1 MRINT
6 DLRVSTDRRQQD
18 NGGAMRC
25 GASGTA
31 GINES
36 EAFMKKTIRIGTRKS
51 LLALVQTDIVKDAL
65 QRAFPETEIEIVKID
80 TKGDQILDRALTSFG
95 GKGVFT
101 VELEAELLS
110 GAIDIAV
117 HSAKDMPMRFPEGL
131 GIGAVLSRADARDTF
146 VTLDGTK
153 LADLAPGSVVGTSSL
168 RRELQIKKINPAVQV
183 KMLRGNV
190 QTRLRRLQEGR
201 YDGIILAAAGIERL
215 GCDQEEGFF
224 YEYLDPERFLPAA
237 GQGILAVESR
247 TDDMEMNEM
256 LAAIH
261 DGEAACLLAAE
272 REFLKTIGGSC
283 NAPAAAY
290 CRTDGEGFVMD
301 AMFVKDGVHMRRA
314 HLTSE
319 ALGALSEDAENA
331 AAAGTESGVTT
342 ENAAADSRME
352 MASGLG
358 RAIAGEVNKG
368 IVYLVGAGPGDED
381 LITRKALQVLR
392 TADVVVYDSLAS
404 SSLLNEV
411 QDDAELIFAGKRSS
425 HHFKKQYETN
435 ELLIELAKEGKNVVR
450 LKGGDPYIFGRGGEE
465 GQELRAAGVDFV
477 VVPGISSSYSV
488 PAYCGIPVT
497 HRDYASSFHVI
508 TGHEGSHKNGATVLD
523 YGTLAR
529 EEGTLI
535 FLMGLKNLPNI
546 VRSLIENGKDP
557 QTPAG
562 VLQEG
567 TTARQKMAVGTLA
580 DIVEV
585 AKREGIQTP
594 AITVVGDVVSLAGE
608 LAWYGGKPLSGK
620 RVLVTGSRSMVD
632 RLSPILKEEGAEA
645 ISFSLIRTE
654 TMDTPEFDQ
663 AMEEI
668 DSYSWIVLTSANGVE
683 CFFDKLRALR
693 KDVRDFKD
701 VHFAVIGDGTK
712 HALESHGIYSDLI
725 PTAYSSENMAA
736 AMVPHM
742 KPDDRVLLLRA
753 EEANAVLPDALAAA
767 GIAHTCVSLYHTV
780 TDDRKAD
787 ELVRLLPTVDYVTF
801 ASSSA
806 VRAFV
811 SMAGSLENVPAAYIS
826 IGPVTTRTAE
836 KMGLPVRRT
845 AAVYTARGMVDVII
859 EDVREKETHL
869 L

>member
-1 MRINT
+1 
-6 DLRVSTDRRQQD
+6 
-18 NGGAMRC
+18 
-25 GASGTA
+25 
-31 GINES
+31 
-36 EAFMKKTIRIGTRKS
+36 MKKTIRIGTRKS
-51 LLALVQTDIVKDAL
+51 LLALVQTEIVKDAL
-65 QRAFPETEIEIVKID
+65 LRAFPETEIEIVKID
-80 TKGDQILDRALTSFG
+80 TKGDQLLDRSLTSFG

-117 HSAKDMPMRFPEGL
+117 HSAKDMPMEFPEGL

-146 VTLDGTK
+146 VSLDGTK

-168 RRELQIKKINPAVQV
+168 RRELQIKEINPQVQI
-183 KMLRGNV
+183 KLLRGNV
-190 QTRLRRLQEGR
+190 QTRLRKLKEGQ

-215 GCDQEEGFF
+215 GYENEEEFH
-224 YEYLDPERFLPAA
+224 YEYLEPGTFLPAA

-247 TDDMEMNEM
+247 TDDEETAEM

-261 DGEAACLLAAE
+261 DAEAACLLAAE
-272 REFLKTIGGSC
+272 RSFLKTIGGSC

-290 CRTDGEGFVMD
+290 CRKEGGRFLMD
-301 AMFVKDGVHMRRA
+301 AMFVKDGAHLRRA
-314 HLTSE
+314 HMDITADAQGMLE
-319 ALGALSEDAENA
+319 AATQLGKD
-331 AAAGTESGVTT
+331 
-342 ENAAADSRME
+342 
-352 MASGLG
+352 
-358 RAIAGEVNKG
+358 IAGEVNKG

-381 LITRKALQVLR
+381 LMTRKGLKVLR
-392 TADVVVYDSLAS
+392 EADVVVYDSLAS

-411 QDDAELIFAGKRSS
+411 RDDAELIFAGKRSS

-435 ELLIELAKEGKNVVR
+435 QLLIDLAKEGKNVVR

-508 TGHEGSHKNGATVLD
+508 TGHEGNHKNGATVLD

-546 VRSLIENGKDP
+546 VKNLIENGKDSK
-557 QTPAG
+557 TPAG

-567 TTARQKMAVGTLA
+567 TTARQKMAVGTLEN
-580 DIVEV
+580 IVEV
-585 AKREGIQTP
+585 VEREGIQTP

-608 LAWYGGKPLSGK
+608 LSWYGGKPLSGQ
-620 RVLVTGSRSMVD
+620 RVLVTGSRSMVE
-632 RLSPILKEEGAEA
+632 RLSPLLKEEGAEA

-654 TMDTPEFDQ
+654 AMDTPEFDR
-663 AMEEI
+663 AMADI
-668 DSYSWIVLTSANGVE
+668 DSYTWIVLTSANGVE
-683 CFFDKLRALR
+683 CFFDKLKAMR
-693 KDVRDFKD
+693 KDIRDFKD

-712 HALESHGIYSDLI
+712 NALEGHGIYSDLI
-725 PTAYSSENMAA
+725 PTAYSSKDMAA

-742 KPDDRVLLLRA
+742 KPTDKVLLLRA
-753 EEANAVLPDALAAA
+753 EEANAVLPDSLTAA
-767 GIAHTCVSLYHTV
+767 GIDHTCVSLYHTV
-780 TDDRKAD
+780 VDERKAD
-787 ELVRLLPTVDYVTF
+787 ELSRLVETVDYITF

-811 SMAGSLENVPAAYIS
+811 SMAGSLENVSAKYIS
-826 IGPVTTRTAE
+826 IGPVTTKTAE
-836 KMGLPVRRT
+836 AEGLHVDRT
-845 AAVYTARGMVDVII
+845 AAVYTAQGIVDMII
-859 EDVREKETHL
+859 EDVREN
-869 L
+869 

>member
-1 MRINT
+1 
-6 DLRVSTDRRQQD
+6 
-18 NGGAMRC
+18 
-25 GASGTA
+25 
-31 GINES
+31 
-36 EAFMKKTIRIGTRKS
+36 MKKTVRIGTRKS
-51 LLALVQTDIVKDAL
+51 LLALVQTEIVKNAL
-65 QRAFPETEIEIVKID
+65 LRAFPETEIEIVKID
-80 TKGDQILDRALTSFG
+80 TKGDQLLDRSLAAFG

-131 GIGAVLSRADARDTF
+131 GIGAVLARADARDTF
-146 VTLDGTK
+146 VSLDGTK
-153 LADLAPGSVVGTSSL
+153 LAELTPGSVVGTSSL
-168 RRELQIKKINPAVQV
+168 RRELQIKAMNPQVQV

-190 QTRLRRLQEGR
+190 QTRLRRLKEGR

-215 GCDQEEGFF
+215 EYEKEEGFY
-224 YEYLDPERFLPAA
+224 YEYLEPETFLPAA

-247 TDDMEMNEM
+247 TDDAEMANM

-261 DGEAACLLAAE
+261 DAEAACQLAAE
-272 REFLKTIGGSC
+272 RAFLTTIGGSC

-290 CRTDGEGFVMD
+290 CRREDGRFVMD
-301 AMFVKDGVHMRRA
+301 AMFVKDGVHLRRA
-314 HLTSE
+314 HLE
-319 ALGALSEDAENA
+319 ADAAQEMTGQVDETGRGIGTVDA
-331 AAAGTESGVTT
+331 AQRVAA
-342 ENAAADSRME
+342 R
-352 MASGLG
+352 LG
-358 RAIAGEVNKG
+358 RDIAREVNKG

-392 TADVVVYDSLAS
+392 EADVVVYDSLAS

-411 QDDAELIFAGKRSS
+411 RDDAELIFAGKRSS

-435 ELLIELAKEGKNVVR
+435 QLLIDLAKEGKNVVR

-477 VVPGISSSYSV
+477 VVPGVSSSYSV

-546 VRSLIENGKDP
+546 VQSLIENGKNP
-557 QTPAG
+557 ETPAG

-567 TTARQKMAVGTLA
+567 TTARQKMAVGTLST
-580 DIVEV
+580 IVDV
-585 AKREGIQTP
+585 VKREGIKTP
-594 AITVVGDVVSLAGE
+594 AITVVGDVVRLAEE
-608 LAWYGGKPLSGK
+608 LSWYGGRPLSGK
-620 RVLVTGSRSMVD
+620 RVLVTGSRSMVE
-632 RLSPILKEEGAEA
+632 RLSPLLKEEGAEA

-654 TMDTPEFDQ
+654 PMETPAFAQ

-668 DSYSWIVLTSANGVE
+668 DSYTWIVLTSANGVE
-683 CFFDKLRALR
+683 CFFERLKMMR
-693 KDVRDFKD
+693 KDIRDFQG

-712 HALESHGIYSDLI
+712 KALESHGIYSELI
-725 PTAYSSENMAA
+725 PTAYSSKDMAA

-742 KPDDRVLLLRA
+742 KPEDRVLLLRA
-753 EEANAVLPDALAAA
+753 EEANAVLPEALEAA

-780 TDDRKAD
+780 VDTRKAD
-787 ELVRLLPTVDYVTF
+787 ELSRLIPTVDYVTF

-811 SMAGSLENVPAAYIS
+811 SMADDLENVPARYIS
-826 IGPVTTRTAE
+826 IGPVTTKTAE
-836 KMGLPVRRT
+836 KAGLHVDRT
-845 AAVYTARGMVDVII
+845 AAVYTAQGIVDTII
-859 EDVREKETHL
+859 EDVREMLDK
-869 L
+869 

>member
-1 MRINT
+1 
-6 DLRVSTDRRQQD
+6 
-18 NGGAMRC
+18 
-25 GASGTA
+25 
-31 GINES
+31 
-36 EAFMKKTIRIGTRKS
+36 MKKTVRIGTRKS
-51 LLALVQTDIVKDAL
+51 LLALVQTEIVKNAL
-65 QRAFPETEIEIVKID
+65 LRAFPETEIEIVKID
-80 TKGDQILDRALTSFG
+80 TKGDQLLDRSLAAFG

-131 GIGAVLSRADARDTF
+131 GIGAVLARADARDTF
-146 VTLDGTK
+146 VSLDGTK
-153 LADLAPGSVVGTSSL
+153 LAKLAPGSVVGTSSL
-168 RRELQIKKINPAVQV
+168 RRELQIKAINPQVQV

-190 QTRLRRLQEGR
+190 QTRLRRLKEGR

-215 GCDQEEGFF
+215 EYEKEEGFY
-224 YEYLDPERFLPAA
+224 YEYLEPETFLPAA

-247 TDDMEMNEM
+247 TDDAEMANM

-261 DGEAACLLAAE
+261 DAEAACQLAAE
-272 REFLKTIGGSC
+272 RAFLTTIGGSC

-290 CRTDGEGFVMD
+290 CRREDGRFVMD
-301 AMFVKDGVHMRRA
+301 AMFVKDGVHLRRA
-314 HLTSE
+314 HLET
-319 ALGALSEDAENA
+319 DAAQEMTGQVDETGRGIGTVDA
-331 AAAGTESGVTT
+331 AQRVAA
-342 ENAAADSRME
+342 R
-352 MASGLG
+352 LG
-358 RAIAGEVNKG
+358 RDIAREVNKG

-392 TADVVVYDSLAS
+392 EADVVVYDSLAS

-411 QDDAELIFAGKRSS
+411 RDDAELIFAGKRSS

-435 ELLIELAKEGKNVVR
+435 QLLIDLAKEGKNVVR

-477 VVPGISSSYSV
+477 VVPGVSSSYSV

-546 VRSLIENGKDP
+546 VQSLIENGKNP
-557 QTPAG
+557 ETPAG

-567 TTARQKMAVGTLA
+567 TTARQKMAVGTLST
-580 DIVEV
+580 IVDV
-585 AKREGIQTP
+585 VKREGIKTP
-594 AITVVGDVVSLAGE
+594 AITVVGDVVRLAEE
-608 LAWYGGKPLSGK
+608 LSWYGGRPLSGK
-620 RVLVTGSRSMVD
+620 RVLVTGSRSMVE
-632 RLSPILKEEGAEA
+632 RLSPLLKEEGAEA

-654 TMDTPEFDQ
+654 PMETPAFAQ

-668 DSYSWIVLTSANGVE
+668 DSYTWIVLTSANGVE
-683 CFFDKLRALR
+683 CFFERLKMMR
-693 KDVRDFKD
+693 KDIRDFQG

-712 HALESHGIYSDLI
+712 KALESHGIYSELI
-725 PTAYSSENMAA
+725 PTAYSSKDMAA

-742 KPDDRVLLLRA
+742 KPEDRVLLLRA
-753 EEANAVLPDALAAA
+753 EEANAVLPEALEAA

-780 TDDRKAD
+780 VDTRKAD
-787 ELVRLLPTVDYVTF
+787 ELSRLIPTVDYVTF

-811 SMAGSLENVPAAYIS
+811 SMADDLENVPARYIS
-826 IGPVTTRTAE
+826 IGPVTTKTAE
-836 KMGLPVRRT
+836 KAGLHVDRT
-845 AAVYTARGMVDVII
+845 AAVYTAQGIVDTII
-859 EDVREKETHL
+859 EDVREMLDK
-869 L
+869 

>member
-1 MRINT
+1 
-6 DLRVSTDRRQQD
+6 
-18 NGGAMRC
+18 
-25 GASGTA
+25 
-31 GINES
+31 
-36 EAFMKKTIRIGTRKS
+36 MKKTIRIGTRKS
-51 LLALVQTDIVKDAL
+51 LLALVQTEIVKDAL
-65 QRAFPETEIEIVKID
+65 LRAFPETEIEIVKID
-80 TKGDQILDRALTSFG
+80 TKGDQLLDRSLTSFG

-117 HSAKDMPMRFPEGL
+117 HSAKDMPMEFPAGL

-146 VTLDGTK
+146 VSLDGTK

-168 RRELQIKKINPAVQV
+168 RRELQIKEINPQVQI
-183 KMLRGNV
+183 KLLRGNV
-190 QTRLRRLQEGR
+190 QTRLRKLKEGQ

-215 GCDQEEGFF
+215 GYENEEEFH
-224 YEYLDPERFLPAA
+224 YEYLEPGTFLPAA

-247 TDDMEMNEM
+247 TDDEETAEM

-261 DGEAACLLAAE
+261 DAEAACLLAAE
-272 REFLKTIGGSC
+272 RSFLKTIGGSC

-290 CRTDGEGFVMD
+290 CRKEGGRFLMD
-301 AMFVKDGVHMRRA
+301 AMFVKDGAHLRRA
-314 HLTSE
+314 HMDITADAQGMLE
-319 ALGALSEDAENA
+319 AATQLGKD
-331 AAAGTESGVTT
+331 
-342 ENAAADSRME
+342 
-352 MASGLG
+352 
-358 RAIAGEVNKG
+358 IAGEVNKG

-381 LITRKALQVLR
+381 LMTRKGLKVLR
-392 TADVVVYDSLAS
+392 EADVVVYDSLAS

-411 QDDAELIFAGKRSS
+411 RDDAELIFAGKRSS

-435 ELLIELAKEGKNVVR
+435 QLLIDLAKEGKNVVR

-508 TGHEGSHKNGATVLD
+508 TGHEGNHKNGATVLD

-546 VRSLIENGKDP
+546 VKSLIENGKDP
-557 QTPAG
+557 KTPAG

-567 TTARQKMAVGTLA
+567 TTARQKMAVGTLEN
-580 DIVEV
+580 IVEV
-585 AKREGIQTP
+585 VEREGIQTP

-608 LAWYGGKPLSGK
+608 LSWYGGKPLSGQ
-620 RVLVTGSRSMVD
+620 RVLVTGSRSMVE
-632 RLSPILKEEGAEA
+632 RLSPLLKEEGAEA

-654 TMDTPEFDQ
+654 AMDTPEFDR
-663 AMEEI
+663 AMADI
-668 DSYSWIVLTSANGVE
+668 DSYTWIVLTSANGVE
-683 CFFDKLRALR
+683 CFFDKLKAMR
-693 KDVRDFKD
+693 KDIRDFKD

-712 HALESHGIYSDLI
+712 NALEGHGIYSDLI
-725 PTAYSSENMAA
+725 PTAYSSKDMAA

-742 KPDDRVLLLRA
+742 KPTDKVLLLRA
-753 EEANAVLPDALAAA
+753 EEANAVLPDSLTAA
-767 GIAHTCVSLYHTV
+767 GIDHTCVSLYHTV
-780 TDDRKAD
+780 VDERKAD
-787 ELVRLLPTVDYVTF
+787 ELSRLVETVDYITF

-811 SMAGSLENVPAAYIS
+811 SMAGSLENVSAKYIS
-826 IGPVTTRTAE
+826 IGPVTTKTAE
-836 KMGLPVRRT
+836 AEGLHVDRT
-845 AAVYTARGMVDVII
+845 AAVYTAQGIVDMII
-859 EDVREKETHL
+859 EDVREN
-869 L
+869 

>member
-1 MRINT
+1 
-6 DLRVSTDRRQQD
+6 
-18 NGGAMRC
+18 
-25 GASGTA
+25 
-31 GINES
+31 
-36 EAFMKKTIRIGTRKS
+36 MKKTIRIGTRKS
-51 LLALVQTDIVKDAL
+51 LLALVQTEIVKDAL
-65 QRAFPETEIEIVKID
+65 LRAFPETEIEIVKID
-80 TKGDQILDRALTSFG
+80 TKGDQLLDRSLTSFG

-117 HSAKDMPMRFPEGL
+117 HSAKDMPMEFPAGL

-146 VTLDGTK
+146 VSLDGTK

-168 RRELQIKKINPAVQV
+168 RRELQIKEINPQVQI
-183 KMLRGNV
+183 KLLRGNV
-190 QTRLRRLQEGR
+190 QTRLRKLKEGQ

-215 GCDQEEGFF
+215 GYENEEEFH
-224 YEYLDPERFLPAA
+224 YEYLEPGTFLPAA

-247 TDDMEMNEM
+247 TDDAETAEM

-261 DGEAACLLAAE
+261 DAEAACLLAAE
-272 REFLKTIGGSC
+272 RSFLKTIGGSC

-290 CRTDGEGFVMD
+290 CRKEGGRFLMD
-301 AMFVKDGVHMRRA
+301 AMFVKDGVHLRRA
-314 HLTSE
+314 HM
-319 ALGALSEDAENA
+319 DI
-331 AAAGTESGVTT
+331 
-342 ENAAADSRME
+342 AADAQDMLE
-352 MASGLG
+352 AATQLG
-358 RAIAGEVNKG
+358 KDIAGEVNKG

-381 LITRKALQVLR
+381 LMTRKGLKVLR
-392 TADVVVYDSLAS
+392 EADVVVYDSLAS

-411 QDDAELIFAGKRSS
+411 RDDAELIFAGKRSS

-435 ELLIELAKEGKNVVR
+435 QLLIDLAKEGKNVVR

-508 TGHEGSHKNGATVLD
+508 TGHEGNHKNGATVLD

-546 VRSLIENGKDP
+546 VKNLIENGKDP
-557 QTPAG
+557 KTPAG

-567 TTARQKMAVGTLA
+567 TTARQKMAVGTLEN
-580 DIVEV
+580 IVEV
-585 AKREGIQTP
+585 VEREGIQTP
-594 AITVVGDVVSLAGE
+594 AITVMGDVVSLADE
-608 LAWYGGKPLSGK
+608 LQWYGGKPLSGQ
-620 RVLVTGSRSMVD
+620 RVLVTGSRSMVE
-632 RLSPILKEEGAEA
+632 RLSPLLKEEGAEA

-654 TMDTPEFDQ
+654 AMDTPEFDR
-663 AMEEI
+663 AMADI
-668 DSYSWIVLTSANGVE
+668 DSYTWIVLTSANGVE
-683 CFFDKLRALR
+683 CFFDKLKAMR
-693 KDVRDFKD
+693 KDIRDFKD

-712 HALESHGIYSDLI
+712 KALEGHGIYSDLI
-725 PTAYSSENMAA
+725 PTAYSSKDMAA

-742 KPDDRVLLLRA
+742 KPTDKVLLLRA
-753 EEANAVLPDALAAA
+753 EEANAVLPDSLTAA
-767 GIAHTCVSLYHTV
+767 GIDHTCVSLYHTV
-780 TDDRKAD
+780 VDERKAD
-787 ELVRLLPTVDYVTF
+787 ELSRLIETVDYITF

-811 SMAGSLENVPAAYIS
+811 SMTGSLKNVSAKYIS
-826 IGPVTTRTAE
+826 IGPVTTKTAE
-836 KMGLPVRRT
+836 AEGLHVDRT
-845 AAVYTARGMVDVII
+845 AAVYTAQGIVDTII
-859 EDVREKETHL
+859 EDVREN
-869 L
+869 

>member
-1 MRINT
+1 
-6 DLRVSTDRRQQD
+6 
-18 NGGAMRC
+18 
-25 GASGTA
+25 
-31 GINES
+31 
-36 EAFMKKTIRIGTRKS
+36 MKKTIRIGTRKS
-51 LLALVQTDIVKDAL
+51 LLALVQTEIVKDAL
-65 QRAFPETEIEIVKID
+65 LRAFPETEIEIVKID
-80 TKGDQILDRALTSFG
+80 TKGDQLLDRSLTSFG

-117 HSAKDMPMRFPEGL
+117 HSAKDMPMEFPAGL

-146 VTLDGTK
+146 VSLDGTK

-168 RRELQIKKINPAVQV
+168 RRELQIKEINPQVQI
-183 KMLRGNV
+183 KLLRGNV
-190 QTRLRRLQEGR
+190 QTRLRKLKEGQ

-215 GCDQEEGFF
+215 GYEKEEEFH
-224 YEYLDPERFLPAA
+224 YEYLEPETFLPAA

-247 TDDMEMNEM
+247 MDDAETAEM

-261 DGEAACLLAAE
+261 DAEAACLLAAE
-272 REFLKTIGGSC
+272 RSFLKTIGGSC

-290 CRTDGEGFVMD
+290 CRKEGGRFLMD
-301 AMFVKDGVHMRRA
+301 AMFVKDGVHLRRA
-314 HLTSE
+314 HM
-319 ALGALSEDAENA
+319 DI
-331 AAAGTESGVTT
+331 
-342 ENAAADSRME
+342 AADAPDMLE
-352 MASGLG
+352 AATQLG
-358 RAIAGEVNKG
+358 KDIAGEVNKG

-381 LITRKALQVLR
+381 LMTRKGLKVLR
-392 TADVVVYDSLAS
+392 EADVVVYDSLAS

-411 QDDAELIFAGKRSS
+411 RDDAELIFAGKRSS

-435 ELLIELAKEGKNVVR
+435 QLLIDLAKEGKNVVR

-508 TGHEGSHKNGATVLD
+508 TGHEGNHKNGATVLD

-546 VRSLIENGKDP
+546 VKSLIENGKDP
-557 QTPAG
+557 KTPAG

-567 TTARQKMAVGTLA
+567 TTARQKMAVGTLEN
-580 DIVEV
+580 IVEV
-585 AKREGIQTP
+585 VEREGIQTP

-608 LAWYGGKPLSGK
+608 LSWYGGKPLSGQ
-620 RVLVTGSRSMVD
+620 RVLVTGSRSMVE
-632 RLSPILKEEGAEA
+632 RLSPLLKEEGAEA

-654 TMDTPEFDQ
+654 AMDTPEFDR
-663 AMEEI
+663 AMADI
-668 DSYSWIVLTSANGVE
+668 DSYTWIVLTSANGVE
-683 CFFDKLRALR
+683 CFFDKLKAMR
-693 KDVRDFKD
+693 KDIRDFKD

-712 HALESHGIYSDLI
+712 KALEGHGIYSDLI
-725 PTAYSSENMAA
+725 PTAYSSKDMAA

-742 KPDDRVLLLRA
+742 KPTDKVLLLRA
-753 EEANAVLPDALAAA
+753 EEANAVLPDSLTAA
-767 GIAHTCVSLYHTV
+767 GIDHTCVSLYHTV
-780 TDDRKAD
+780 VDERKAD
-787 ELVRLLPTVDYVTF
+787 ELSRLIETVDYITF

-811 SMAGSLENVPAAYIS
+811 SMAGSLENVSAKYIS
-826 IGPVTTRTAE
+826 IGPVTTKTAE
-836 KMGLPVRRT
+836 AEGLHVDRT
-845 AAVYTARGMVDVII
+845 AAVYTAQGIVDTII
-859 EDVREKETHL
+859 EDVREN
-869 L
+869 

>member
-1 MRINT
+1 
-6 DLRVSTDRRQQD
+6 
-18 NGGAMRC
+18 
-25 GASGTA
+25 
-31 GINES
+31 
-36 EAFMKKTIRIGTRKS
+36 MKKTIRIGTRKS
-51 LLALVQTDIVKDAL
+51 LLALVQTEIVKDAL
-65 QRAFPETEIEIVKID
+65 LRAFPETEIEIVKID
-80 TKGDQILDRALTSFG
+80 TKGDQLLDRSLTSFG

-117 HSAKDMPMRFPEGL
+117 HSAKDMPMEFPAGL

-146 VTLDGTK
+146 VSLDGTK

-168 RRELQIKKINPAVQV
+168 RRELQIKEINPQVQI
-183 KMLRGNV
+183 KLLRGNV
-190 QTRLRRLQEGR
+190 QTRLRKLKEGQ

-215 GCDQEEGFF
+215 GYEKEEEFH
-224 YEYLDPERFLPAA
+224 YEYLEPETFLPAA

-247 TDDMEMNEM
+247 MDDAETAEM

-261 DGEAACLLAAE
+261 DAEAACLLAAE
-272 REFLKTIGGSC
+272 RSFLKTIGGSC

-290 CRTDGEGFVMD
+290 CRKEGGRFLMD
-301 AMFVKDGVHMRRA
+301 AMFVKDGVHLRRA
-314 HLTSE
+314 HM
-319 ALGALSEDAENA
+319 DI
-331 AAAGTESGVTT
+331 
-342 ENAAADSRME
+342 AADAQDMLE
-352 MASGLG
+352 AATQLG
-358 RAIAGEVNKG
+358 KDIAGEVNKG

-381 LITRKALQVLR
+381 LMTRKGLKVLR
-392 TADVVVYDSLAS
+392 EADVVVYDSLAS

-411 QDDAELIFAGKRSS
+411 RDDAELIFAGKRSS

-435 ELLIELAKEGKNVVR
+435 QLLIDLAKEGKNVVR

-508 TGHEGSHKNGATVLD
+508 TGHEGNHKNGATVLD

-546 VRSLIENGKDP
+546 VKSLIENGKDP
-557 QTPAG
+557 KTPAG

-567 TTARQKMAVGTLA
+567 TTARQKMAVGTLEN
-580 DIVEV
+580 IVEV
-585 AKREGIQTP
+585 VEREGIQTP

-608 LAWYGGKPLSGK
+608 LSWYGGKPLSGQ
-620 RVLVTGSRSMVD
+620 RVLVTGSRSMVE
-632 RLSPILKEEGAEA
+632 RLSPLLKEEGAEA

-654 TMDTPEFDQ
+654 AMDTPEFDR
-663 AMEEI
+663 AMADI
-668 DSYSWIVLTSANGVE
+668 DSYTWIVLTSANGVE
-683 CFFDKLRALR
+683 CFFDKLKAMR
-693 KDVRDFKD
+693 KDIRDFKD

-712 HALESHGIYSDLI
+712 KALEGHGIYSDLI
-725 PTAYSSENMAA
+725 PTAYSSKDMAA

-742 KPDDRVLLLRA
+742 KPTDKVLLLRA
-753 EEANAVLPDALAAA
+753 EEANAVLPDSLTAA
-767 GIAHTCVSLYHTV
+767 GIDHTCVSLYHTV
-780 TDDRKAD
+780 VDERKAD
-787 ELVRLLPTVDYVTF
+787 ELSRLIETVDYITF

-811 SMAGSLENVPAAYIS
+811 SMAGSLENVSAKYIS
-826 IGPVTTRTAE
+826 IGPVTTKTAE
-836 KMGLPVRRT
+836 AEGLHVDRT
-845 AAVYTARGMVDVII
+845 AAVYTAQGIVDAII
-859 EDVREKETHL
+859 EDVREN
-869 L
+869 

>member
-1 MRINT
+1 
-6 DLRVSTDRRQQD
+6 
-18 NGGAMRC
+18 
-25 GASGTA
+25 
-31 GINES
+31 
-36 EAFMKKTIRIGTRKS
+36 MKKTIRIGTRKS
-51 LLALVQTDIVKDAL
+51 LLALVQTEIVKDAL
-65 QRAFPETEIEIVKID
+65 LRAFPETEIEIVKID
-80 TKGDQILDRALTSFG
+80 TKGDQLLDRSLTSFG

-117 HSAKDMPMRFPEGL
+117 HSAKDMPMEFPEGL

-146 VTLDGTK
+146 VSLDGTK

-168 RRELQIKKINPAVQV
+168 RRELQIKEINPQVQI
-183 KMLRGNV
+183 KLLRGNV
-190 QTRLRRLQEGR
+190 QTRLRKLKEGQ

-215 GCDQEEGFF
+215 GYENEEEFH
-224 YEYLDPERFLPAA
+224 YEYLEPGTFLPAA

-247 TDDMEMNEM
+247 TDDEETAEM

-261 DGEAACLLAAE
+261 DAEAACLLAAE
-272 REFLKTIGGSC
+272 RSFLKTIGGSC

-290 CRTDGEGFVMD
+290 CRKEGGRFLMD
-301 AMFVKDGVHMRRA
+301 AMFVKDGAHLRRA
-314 HLTSE
+314 HMDITADAQGMLE
-319 ALGALSEDAENA
+319 AATQLGKD
-331 AAAGTESGVTT
+331 
-342 ENAAADSRME
+342 
-352 MASGLG
+352 
-358 RAIAGEVNKG
+358 IAGEVNKG

-381 LITRKALQVLR
+381 LMTRKGLKVLR
-392 TADVVVYDSLAS
+392 EADVVVYDSLAS

-411 QDDAELIFAGKRSS
+411 RDDAELIFAGKRSS

-435 ELLIELAKEGKNVVR
+435 QLLIDLAKEGKNVVR

-508 TGHEGSHKNGATVLD
+508 TGHEGNHKNGATVLD

-546 VRSLIENGKDP
+546 VKSLIENGKDP
-557 QTPAG
+557 KTPAG

-567 TTARQKMAVGTLA
+567 TTARQKMAVGTLEN
-580 DIVEV
+580 IVEV
-585 AKREGIQTP
+585 VEREGIQTP

-608 LAWYGGKPLSGK
+608 LSWYGGKPLSGQ
-620 RVLVTGSRSMVD
+620 RVLVTGSRSMVE
-632 RLSPILKEEGAEA
+632 RLSPLLKEEGAEA

-654 TMDTPEFDQ
+654 AMDTPEFDR
-663 AMEEI
+663 AMADI
-668 DSYSWIVLTSANGVE
+668 DSYTWIVLTSANGVE
-683 CFFDKLRALR
+683 CFFDKLKAMR
-693 KDVRDFKD
+693 KDIRDFKD

-712 HALESHGIYSDLI
+712 NALEGHGIYSDLI
-725 PTAYSSENMAA
+725 PTAYSSKDMAA

-742 KPDDRVLLLRA
+742 KPTDKVLLLRA
-753 EEANAVLPDALAAA
+753 EEANAVLPDSLTAA
-767 GIAHTCVSLYHTV
+767 GIDHTCVSLYHTV
-780 TDDRKAD
+780 VDERKAD
-787 ELVRLLPTVDYVTF
+787 ELSRLVETVDYITF

-811 SMAGSLENVPAAYIS
+811 SMAGSLENVSAKYIS
-826 IGPVTTRTAE
+826 IGPVTTKTAE
-836 KMGLPVRRT
+836 AEGLHVDRT
-845 AAVYTARGMVDVII
+845 AAVYTAQGIVDTII
-859 EDVREKETHL
+859 EDVREN
-869 L
+869 

>member
-1 MRINT
+1 
-6 DLRVSTDRRQQD
+6 
-18 NGGAMRC
+18 
-25 GASGTA
+25 
-31 GINES
+31 
-36 EAFMKKTIRIGTRKS
+36 MKKTVRIGTRKS
-51 LLALVQTDIVKDAL
+51 LLALVQTEIVKNAL
-65 QRAFPETEIEIVKID
+65 LRAFPETEIEIVKID
-80 TKGDQILDRALTSFG
+80 TKGDQLLDLSLAAFG

-131 GIGAVLSRADARDTF
+131 GIGAVLARADARDTF
-146 VTLDGTK
+146 VSLDGTK
-153 LADLAPGSVVGTSSL
+153 LAELTPGSVVGTSSL
-168 RRELQIKKINPAVQV
+168 RRELQIKAINSQVQV

-190 QTRLRRLQEGR
+190 QTRLRRLKEGR

-215 GCDQEEGFF
+215 EYEKEEGFY
-224 YEYLDPERFLPAA
+224 YEYLEPETFLPAA

-247 TDDMEMNEM
+247 TDDAEMANM

-261 DGEAACLLAAE
+261 DAEAACQLAAE
-272 REFLKTIGGSC
+272 RAFLTTIGGSC

-290 CRTDGEGFVMD
+290 CRREDGRFVMD
-301 AMFVKDGVHMRRA
+301 AMFVKDGVHLRRA
-314 HLTSE
+314 HLE
-319 ALGALSEDAENA
+319 ADAAQEMTGQVDETGRGIGTVDA
-331 AAAGTESGVTT
+331 AQRVAA
-342 ENAAADSRME
+342 R
-352 MASGLG
+352 LG
-358 RAIAGEVNKG
+358 RDIAREVNKG

-392 TADVVVYDSLAS
+392 EADVVVYDSLAS

-411 QDDAELIFAGKRSS
+411 RDDAELIFAGKRSS

-435 ELLIELAKEGKNVVR
+435 QLLIDLAKEGKNVVR

-477 VVPGISSSYSV
+477 VVPGVSSSYSV

-546 VRSLIENGKDP
+546 VQSLIENGKDP
-557 QTPAG
+557 ETPAG

-567 TTARQKMAVGTLA
+567 TTARQKMAVGTLST
-580 DIVEV
+580 IVDV
-585 AKREGIQTP
+585 VKREGIKTP
-594 AITVVGDVVSLAGE
+594 AITVVGDVVRLAEE
-608 LAWYGGKPLSGK
+608 LSWYGGRPLSGK
-620 RVLVTGSRSMVD
+620 RVLVTGSRSMVE
-632 RLSPILKEEGAEA
+632 RLSPLLKEEGAEA

-654 TMDTPEFDQ
+654 PMETPAFAQ

-668 DSYSWIVLTSANGVE
+668 DSYTWIVLTSANGVE
-683 CFFDKLRALR
+683 CFFERLKMMR
-693 KDVRDFKD
+693 KDIRDFQG

-712 HALESHGIYSDLI
+712 KALESHGIYSELI
-725 PTAYSSENMAA
+725 PTAYSSKDMAA
-736 AMVPHM
+736 AMVPYM
-742 KPDDRVLLLRA
+742 KPEDRVLLLRA
-753 EEANAVLPDALAAA
+753 EEANAVLPEALEAA

-780 TDDRKAD
+780 VDTRKAD
-787 ELVRLLPTVDYVTF
+787 ELSRLIPTVDYVTF

-811 SMAGSLENVPAAYIS
+811 SMADDLENVPARYIS
-826 IGPVTTRTAE
+826 IGPVTTKTAE
-836 KMGLPVRRT
+836 KAGLHVDRT
-845 AAVYTARGMVDVII
+845 AAVYTAQGIVDTII
-859 EDVREKETHL
+859 EDVREMLDK
-869 L
+869 

>member
-1 MRINT
+1 
-6 DLRVSTDRRQQD
+6 
-18 NGGAMRC
+18 
-25 GASGTA
+25 
-31 GINES
+31 
-36 EAFMKKTIRIGTRKS
+36 MKKTIRIGTRKS
-51 LLALVQTDIVKDAL
+51 LLALVQTEIVKDAL
-65 QRAFPETEIEIVKID
+65 LRAFPETEIEIVKID
-80 TKGDQILDRALTSFG
+80 TKGDQLLDRSLTSFG

-117 HSAKDMPMRFPEGL
+117 HSAKDMPMEFPAGL

-146 VTLDGTK
+146 VSLDGTK

-168 RRELQIKKINPAVQV
+168 RRELQIKEINPQVQI
-183 KMLRGNV
+183 KLLRGNV
-190 QTRLRRLQEGR
+190 QTRLRKLKEGQ

-215 GCDQEEGFF
+215 GYENEEEFH
-224 YEYLDPERFLPAA
+224 YEYLEPGTFLPAA

-247 TDDMEMNEM
+247 TDDAETAEM

-261 DGEAACLLAAE
+261 DAEAACLLAAE
-272 REFLKTIGGSC
+272 RSFLKTIGGSC

-290 CRTDGEGFVMD
+290 CRKEGGRFLMD
-301 AMFVKDGVHMRRA
+301 AMFVKDGVHLRRA
-314 HLTSE
+314 HM
-319 ALGALSEDAENA
+319 DI
-331 AAAGTESGVTT
+331 
-342 ENAAADSRME
+342 AADAQDMLE
-352 MASGLG
+352 AATQLG
-358 RAIAGEVNKG
+358 KDIAGEVNKG

-381 LITRKALQVLR
+381 LMTRKGLRVLR
-392 TADVVVYDSLAS
+392 EADVVVYDSLAS

-411 QDDAELIFAGKRSS
+411 RDDAELIFAGKRSS

-435 ELLIELAKEGKNVVR
+435 QLLIDLAKEGKNVVR

-508 TGHEGSHKNGATVLD
+508 TGHEGNHKNGATVLD

-546 VRSLIENGKDP
+546 VKNLIENGKDP
-557 QTPAG
+557 KTPAG

-567 TTARQKMAVGTLA
+567 TTARQKMAVGTLEN
-580 DIVEV
+580 IVEV
-585 AKREGIQTP
+585 VEREGIQTP
-594 AITVVGDVVSLAGE
+594 AITVVGDVVSLADE
-608 LAWYGGKPLSGK
+608 LQWYGGKPLSGQ
-620 RVLVTGSRSMVD
+620 RVLVTGSRSMVE
-632 RLSPILKEEGAEA
+632 RLSPLLKEEGAEA

-654 TMDTPEFDQ
+654 AMDTPEFDR
-663 AMEEI
+663 AMADI
-668 DSYSWIVLTSANGVE
+668 DSYTWIVLTSANGVE
-683 CFFDKLRALR
+683 CFFDKLKAMR
-693 KDVRDFKD
+693 KDIRDFKD

-712 HALESHGIYSDLI
+712 NALEGHGIYSDLI
-725 PTAYSSENMAA
+725 PTAYSSKDMAA

-742 KPDDRVLLLRA
+742 KPTDKVLLLRA
-753 EEANAVLPDALAAA
+753 EEANAVLPDSLTAA
-767 GIAHTCVSLYHTV
+767 GIDHTCVSLYHTV
-780 TDDRKAD
+780 VDERKAD
-787 ELVRLLPTVDYVTF
+787 ELSRLIETVDYITF

-811 SMAGSLENVPAAYIS
+811 SMAGSLENVSAKYIS
-826 IGPVTTRTAE
+826 IGPVTTKTAE
-836 KMGLPVRRT
+836 AEGLHVDRT
-845 AAVYTARGMVDVII
+845 AAVYTAQGIVDMII
-859 EDVREKETHL
+859 EDVREN
-869 L
+869 

>member
-1 MRINT
+1 
-6 DLRVSTDRRQQD
+6 
-18 NGGAMRC
+18 
-25 GASGTA
+25 
-31 GINES
+31 
-36 EAFMKKTIRIGTRKS
+36 MKKTIRIGTRKS
-51 LLALVQTDIVKDAL
+51 LLALVQTEIVKDAL
-65 QRAFPETEIEIVKID
+65 LRVFPETEIEIVKID
-80 TKGDQILDRALTSFG
+80 TKGDQLLDRSLTSFG

-117 HSAKDMPMRFPEGL
+117 HSAKDMPMEFPAGL

-146 VTLDGTK
+146 VSLDGTK

-168 RRELQIKKINPAVQV
+168 RRELQIKEINPQVQI
-183 KMLRGNV
+183 KLLRGNV
-190 QTRLRRLQEGR
+190 QTRLRKLKEGQ

-215 GCDQEEGFF
+215 GYENEEEFH
-224 YEYLDPERFLPAA
+224 YEYLEPETFLPAA

-247 TDDMEMNEM
+247 MGDAETAEM

-261 DGEAACLLAAE
+261 DAEAACLLAAE
-272 REFLKTIGGSC
+272 RSFLKTIGGSC

-290 CRTDGEGFVMD
+290 CRKEGARFLMD
-301 AMFVKDGVHMRRA
+301 AMFVKDGAHLRRA
-314 HLTSE
+314 HM
-319 ALGALSEDAENA
+319 DI
-331 AAAGTESGVTT
+331 
-342 ENAAADSRME
+342 AADAQSMLE
-352 MASGLG
+352 AAIQLG
-358 RAIAGEVNKG
+358 KDIAGEVNKG

-381 LITRKALQVLR
+381 LMTRKGLKVLR
-392 TADVVVYDSLAS
+392 EADVVVYDSLAS

-411 QDDAELIFAGKRSS
+411 RDDAELIFAGKRSS

-435 ELLIELAKEGKNVVR
+435 QLLIDLAKEGKNVVR

-508 TGHEGSHKNGATVLD
+508 TGHEGNHKNGATVLD

-546 VRSLIENGKDP
+546 VKNLIENGKDP
-557 QTPAG
+557 KTPAG

-567 TTARQKMAVGTLA
+567 TTARQKMAVGTLEN
-580 DIVEV
+580 IVEV
-585 AKREGIQTP
+585 VEREGIQTP

-608 LAWYGGKPLSGK
+608 LSWYGGKPLSGQ
-620 RVLVTGSRSMVD
+620 RVLVTGSRSMVE
-632 RLSPILKEEGAEA
+632 RLSPLLKEEGAEA

-654 TMDTPEFDQ
+654 AMDTPEFDR
-663 AMEEI
+663 AMADI
-668 DSYSWIVLTSANGVE
+668 DSYTWIVLTSANGVE
-683 CFFDKLRALR
+683 CFFDKLKAMR
-693 KDVRDFKD
+693 KDIRDFKD

-712 HALESHGIYSDLI
+712 NALEGHGIYSDLI
-725 PTAYSSENMAA
+725 PTAYSSKDMAA

-742 KPDDRVLLLRA
+742 KPTDKVLLLRA
-753 EEANAVLPDALAAA
+753 EEANAVLPDSLTAA
-767 GIAHTCVSLYHTV
+767 GIDHTCVSLYHTV
-780 TDDRKAD
+780 VDERKAD
-787 ELVRLLPTVDYVTF
+787 ELSRLIETVDYITF

-811 SMAGSLENVPAAYIS
+811 SMAGSLENVSAKYIS
-826 IGPVTTRTAE
+826 IGPVTTKTAE
-836 KMGLPVRRT
+836 AEGLHVDRT
-845 AAVYTARGMVDVII
+845 AAVYTAQGIVDAII
-859 EDVREKETHL
+859 EDVREN
-869 L
+869 

>member
-1 MRINT
+1 
-6 DLRVSTDRRQQD
+6 
-18 NGGAMRC
+18 
-25 GASGTA
+25 
-31 GINES
+31 
-36 EAFMKKTIRIGTRKS
+36 MKKTIRIGTRKS
-51 LLALVQTDIVKDAL
+51 LLALVQTEIVKDAL
-65 QRAFPETEIEIVKID
+65 LRAFPETEIEIVKID
-80 TKGDQILDRALTSFG
+80 TKGDQLLDRSLTSFG

-117 HSAKDMPMRFPEGL
+117 HSAKDMPMEFPAGL

-146 VTLDGTK
+146 VSLDGTK

-168 RRELQIKKINPAVQV
+168 RRELQIKEINPQVQI
-183 KMLRGNV
+183 KLLRGNV
-190 QTRLRRLQEGR
+190 QTRLRKLKEGQ

-215 GCDQEEGFF
+215 GYEKEEEFH
-224 YEYLDPERFLPAA
+224 YEYLEPETFLPAA

-247 TDDMEMNEM
+247 MDDAETAEM

-261 DGEAACLLAAE
+261 DAEAACLLAAE
-272 REFLKTIGGSC
+272 RSFLKTIGGSC

-290 CRTDGEGFVMD
+290 CRKEGARFLMD
-301 AMFVKDGVHMRRA
+301 AMFVKDGAHLRRA
-314 HLTSE
+314 YMDITADAQNMLE
-319 ALGALSEDAENA
+319 AATQLGKD
-331 AAAGTESGVTT
+331 
-342 ENAAADSRME
+342 
-352 MASGLG
+352 
-358 RAIAGEVNKG
+358 IAGEVNKG

-381 LITRKALQVLR
+381 LMTRKGLKVLR
-392 TADVVVYDSLAS
+392 EADVVVYDSLAS

-411 QDDAELIFAGKRSS
+411 RDDAELIFAGKRSS

-435 ELLIELAKEGKNVVR
+435 QLLIDLAKEGKNVVR

-508 TGHEGSHKNGATVLD
+508 TGHEGNHKNGATVLD

-546 VRSLIENGKDP
+546 VKSLIENGKDP
-557 QTPAG
+557 KTPAG

-567 TTARQKMAVGTLA
+567 TTARQKMAVGTLEN
-580 DIVEV
+580 IVEV
-585 AKREGIQTP
+585 VEREGIQTP
-594 AITVVGDVVSLAGE
+594 AITVVGDVVSLADE
-608 LAWYGGKPLSGK
+608 LSWYGGKLLSGQ
-620 RVLVTGSRSMVD
+620 RVLVTGSRSMVE
-632 RLSPILKEEGAEA
+632 RLSPLLKEEGAEA

-654 TMDTPEFDQ
+654 AMDTPEFDR
-663 AMEEI
+663 AMADI
-668 DSYSWIVLTSANGVE
+668 DSYTWIVLTSANGVE
-683 CFFDKLRALR
+683 CFFDKLKAMR
-693 KDVRDFKD
+693 KDIRDFKD

-712 HALESHGIYSDLI
+712 KALEGHGIYSDLI
-725 PTAYSSENMAA
+725 PTAYSSKDMAA

-742 KPDDRVLLLRA
+742 KPTDKVLLLRA
-753 EEANAVLPDALAAA
+753 EEANAVLPDSLTAA
-767 GIAHTCVSLYHTV
+767 GIDHTCVSLYHTV
-780 TDDRKAD
+780 VDERKAD
-787 ELVRLLPTVDYVTF
+787 ELSRLVETVDYITF

-811 SMAGSLENVPAAYIS
+811 SMAGSLENVSAKYIS
-826 IGPVTTRTAE
+826 IGPVTTKTAE
-836 KMGLPVRRT
+836 AEGLHVDRT
-845 AAVYTARGMVDVII
+845 AAVYTAQGIVDAII
-859 EDVREKETHL
+859 EDVREN
-869 L
+869 